1 MGREKYIG
9 SRFSIAWDGFENDVF
24 ILQDEDEAEKS
35 IQFQLQWRM
44 GSMCSITQATM
55 MLGLNHIAV

>member
-24 ILQDEDEAEKS
+24 ILQDEDEAERS

-44 GSMCSITQATM
+44 GSM
-55 MLGLNHIAV
+55 